1 MNYIGIDN
9 GAKSGAIGTLD
20 EDGKIL
26 GYWKMPITEDTRR
39 GVCEVD
45 GPGLDELLKEVMR
58 RNCDDI
64 VIGIEQPLPHMQSS
78 QATASC
84 WHSFGV
90 IRAVC
95 EQFILTWRLPTSATV
110 RVQPGNAKDGWQR
123 ILGKVPQGRTK
134 EYALAT
140 ARSLWPGETFILPR
154 GRTPSADAVDALL
167 IAEFIRQQHQ

>member
-9 GAKSGAIGTLD
+9 GAKSGAIGALD
-20 EDGKIL
+20 EDGRIL

-45 GPGLDELLKEVMR
+45 GPRLSRLISGFDCAVT
-58 RNCDDI
+58 
-64 VIGIEQPLPHMQSS
+64 IGIEQPLPHMQSS

-84 WHSFGV
+84 WHSFGT

-95 EQFILTWRLPTSATV
+95 EQFVDTFADSHII

-123 ILGKVPQGRTK
+123 MLGKVPQGRTK

-140 ARSLWPGETFILPR
+140 ARSLWPDETFILPR
-154 GRTPSADAVDALL
+154 CRVPDDGVVDALL
-167 IAEFIRQQHQ
+167 IAEFIRKQHQ